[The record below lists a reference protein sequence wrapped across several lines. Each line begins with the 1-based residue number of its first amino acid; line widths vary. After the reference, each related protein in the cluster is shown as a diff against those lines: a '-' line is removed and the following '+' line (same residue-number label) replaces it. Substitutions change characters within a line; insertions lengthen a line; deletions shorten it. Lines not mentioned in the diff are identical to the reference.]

1 MRFRGGFL
9 GASLAPLF
17 APSGDDGVG
26 MRAVPPLGARRRL
39 TLALA
44 TLALPLGVLAS
55 ALASQTGANV
65 YVTNIAWIEVTSW
78 HAWPVIEPW
87 TGGR

>member
-9 GASLAPLF
+9 GSSLAPLF
-17 APSGDDGVG
+17 APSGDHGVG
-26 MRAVPPLGARRRL
+26 MRAVRPLGAGRRL
-39 TLALA
+39 
-44 TLALPLGVLAS
+44 TLALPLGVLAL
-55 ALASQTGANV
+55 ALASQAGANV